1 MALNLSCQNR
11 QHLHADRGL
20 DLYETPP
27 VATEALLRVESLPQR
42 IWEPA
47 AGRGAIVRALR
58 AAGHEVVAS
67 DIRTYD
73 FDLDF
78 ESDFLAATKAP
89 AGIELLLTNPPY
101 GRAGEF
107 VTQALRLCPRVIMLC
122 RLAFLESARRA
133 PILDTGQLARIH
145 VFKRRLP
152 MMHRHGWTGPRA
164 SSAMAFGW
172 FIWNRDHVGPTTVDR
187 VSWGD

>member
-11 QHLHADRGL
+11 QHPHADRGL

-101 GRAGEF
+101 RLAAEF
-107 VTQALRLCPRVIMLC
+107 VAQALRLCPRVIMLC
-122 RLAFLESARRA
+122 MLAFLESARRA
-133 PILDTGQLARIH
+133 PILDAGQLARIH

-172 FIWNRDHVGPTTVDR
+172 FIWNRDHVGPTTVGR